1 MAALAAAGRVL
12 MMRPLDYGR
21 SFVLGNGPENEVR
34 MWVESRTRI
43 TDEKSG
49 ASEDYIQTGSCKSED
64 TFADRDLFK
73 QPNYDFMAIY
83 GPEDSIVFRRL
94 AHAHERYKSC
104 VPSKD
109 FFGGQKYH
117 LVEGEEVV
125 ELEDGQAICEAT
137 YDYSPI
143 VAQTEIWND
152 ETGLRAVI
160 EYPVKSMNTNRE
172 QGVHIYQVDT
182 GPVAFADLSVRHK
195 RHADGISLGFVAFNA
210 SHFADFILEV
220 PTQVGGEEIHHFSQV
235 FSLPAKNRLFS
246 VTG

>member
-1 MAALAAAGRVL
+1 
-12 MMRPLDYGR
+12 MRPLDYGR
-21 SFVLGNGPENEVR
+21 SFMLGNGPGNEVR

-117 LVEGEEVV
+117 LVEGEEEV

-182 GPVAFADLSVRHK
+182 GPVAFADLSVRHE